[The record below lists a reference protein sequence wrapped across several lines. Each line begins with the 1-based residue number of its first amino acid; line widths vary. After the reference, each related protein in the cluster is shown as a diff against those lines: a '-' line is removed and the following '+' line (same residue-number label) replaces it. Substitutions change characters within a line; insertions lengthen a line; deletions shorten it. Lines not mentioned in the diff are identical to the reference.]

1 MEAKINYVSKN
12 LGKVLTSEK
21 TFPLLLLFNYNQV
34 IKPRCELLKDKVTQI
49 ELENVLPLTD
59 EQFCFTYE
67 IQIED
72 LERKKAE
79 RPAKDEKD
87 ILWSYV
93 PGI

>member
-1 MEAKINYVSKN
+1 
-12 LGKVLTSEK
+12 
-21 TFPLLLLFNYNQV
+21 LLLFNYNQV

>member
-1 MEAKINYVSKN
+1 M
-12 LGKVLTSEK
+12 
-21 TFPLLLLFNYNQV
+21 
-34 IKPRCELLKDKVTQI
+34 KDKVTQI